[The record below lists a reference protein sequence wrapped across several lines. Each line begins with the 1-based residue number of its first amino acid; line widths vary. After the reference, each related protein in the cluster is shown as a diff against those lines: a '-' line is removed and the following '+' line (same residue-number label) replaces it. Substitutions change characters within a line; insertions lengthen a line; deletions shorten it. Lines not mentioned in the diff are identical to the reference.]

1 MAPRFGS
8 LALVL
13 GIALG
18 CHDSPTAPHAN
29 PTPPPATAQ
38 LTNALAMSRMVLDD
52 PLVAGLIAEAD
63 HTDVAKPVTR
73 IMQRV
78 IDDVTAGGRQIIG
91 DALTDAQ
98 RELTQVLNDETMLA
112 RSALSLTL
120 DALQTLLHD
129 ATTADS
135 GTTTAPTNA
144 TRSP

>member
-38 LTNALAMSRMVLDD
+38 LTNALATSRMVLDD
-52 PLVAGLIAEAD
+52 PLVAVLIAEAD
-63 HTDVAKPVTR
+63 HTRVRRT
-73 IMQRV
+73 MQRV
-78 IDDVTAGGRQIIG
+78 TE
-91 DALTDAQ
+91 
-98 RELTQVLNDETMLA
+98 ELTVGNPKTLIRTLDASQDELLRA
-112 RSALSLTL
+112 PGDVIAQSALSLTL
-120 DALQTLLHD
+120 DALQILLHD

-135 GTTTAPTNA
+135 GMPTAPTNA